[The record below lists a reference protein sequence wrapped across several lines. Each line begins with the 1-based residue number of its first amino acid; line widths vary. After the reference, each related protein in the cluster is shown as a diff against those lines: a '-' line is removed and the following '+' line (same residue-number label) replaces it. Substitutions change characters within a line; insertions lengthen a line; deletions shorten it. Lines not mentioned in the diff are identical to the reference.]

1 MSIISGIFLI
11 LHGMVHLLYFGQSI
25 RLFELQKGM
34 VWPDGSW
41 VFARLFGNETTRIL
55 AGSACVIAAIGFI
68 VGGIAIFA
76 SQGWYLPMAVGSAVF
91 SSVIFVICW
100 DRQLQ
105 ALRDKGLIGILINL
119 AIIIALLIFEWPSF
133 GF

>member
-11 LHGMVHLLYFGQSI
+11 LHGLVHLLYFGQSI

-41 VFARLFGNETTRIL
+41 IFARLLGNNATRIL
-55 AGSACVIAAIGFI
+55 ASSACILAAIGFV
-68 VGGIAIFA
+68 VGGIAIFT
-76 SQGWYLPMAVGSAVF
+76 SQGWYLPIVVGSATF
-91 SSVIFVICW
+91 SLVIFILCW

-105 ALRDKGLIGILINL
+105 ALHDKGLIGIFINL
-119 AIIIALLIFEWPSF
+119 AIIVALLVFEWPSF